1 MEVKHAGRPAIRPTT
16 AFEVEAQ
23 MSFLLLPR
31 MLILDASVPRECVPS
46 AHQNRGPPKR

>member
-1 MEVKHAGRPAIRPTT
+1 VEVKRARRPAIRPTT
-16 AFEVEAQ
+16 AFEAQ